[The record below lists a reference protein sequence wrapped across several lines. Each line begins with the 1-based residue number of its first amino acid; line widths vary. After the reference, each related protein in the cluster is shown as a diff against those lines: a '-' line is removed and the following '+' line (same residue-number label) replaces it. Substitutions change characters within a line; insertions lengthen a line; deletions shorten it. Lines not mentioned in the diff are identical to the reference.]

1 MINTNINASSVNRVN
16 AKVELYEGST
26 LVTTCTCDDRLQ
38 DFTVERV
45 GQNNKFFGFGVFHK
59 ATINLIDLER
69 NLTITEA
76 NTFKIHLGYGEPFVQ
91 PYPTFYANKVTR
103 DETTN
108 TITVEAYDRLFA
120 TSEAV
125 VNDLA
130 LEAPYTIKDVTNAC
144 GDILGLPEVLCGKN
158 LWNNNNY
165 TTSLTEEELVRTNT
179 GFIFNR
185 GDSVGGREVSISVQA
200 KAGETYT
207 FSYDQVGT
215 GQLFIYKDRVY
226 GAVLMNSNNTS
237 ITYTFAEDTI
247 ALFTIII
254 GSTVEFLEASNIQIE
269 KSAAKTA
276 YEPYLSAFD
285 ISYPTGANFEG
296 TENCKDVLNQIAEAT
311 QTIYFLNHED
321 KLIFKRLDRDGLPVL
336 TISKNDYYDLESG
349 DIRRLTTIVETNE
362 LGDSTSMAV
371 RSMVGVTQYVRD
383 NPFWELREDKELL
396 LTHAAAAIGGI
407 CAAPFHCTWDG
418 NFLLEVGDKIALTT
432 EDNNSITSYVLNDTI
447 RYDSTLEEVTQ
458 FIHDG
463 AEETAS
469 NPVSLGER
477 LKQTYAKVDKQNK
490 QIELV
495 ASESAANKSNIA
507 SLTLAVDGI
516 GLAIESLENATIG
529 DFTEITKR
537 VVALELS
544 DTEIKSSVEE
554 TKTSVESVETGI
566 SDLSKELSEAVVTVG
581 VLNGAVEGHTASIGA
596 LTGTVNEHTESLG
609 TLNGTVTT
617 HTEKIGTLTTT
628 TNEISGRV
636 SNVETKT
643 ADLEDELGETN
654 TQVTENKTAI
664 GELNVTTESITT
676 SVSKVT
682 DRTTELETKTTNLDG
697 SLTTLSGKVT
707 TNETKIGELVTT
719 TESISASVTSVAD
732 RTTELETTTTALDGT
747 VTSLSGKVTANE
759 TAIGEL
765 NVTTGEISASVAS
778 LESTTTELSDSLSD
792 TDSKV
797 ETNTSDIAS
806 LKVTTDG
813 ITASVESLEET
824 TESLTTKDGELE
836 SSITTNKENIA
847 TLQITT
853 EGISTSV
860 STLETNIT
868 SQIEGLDESVE
879 ILSKEVSTK
888 VTAEDIT
895 VAIEEE
901 RKNGATHV
909 TTSTG
914 FKFDSEGLTIT
925 KSDSAISTN
934 IDEDGLSVYKYNEEV
949 LTADNTGVKAQNLHA
964 TTYLIIGNN
973 TYFADFTGTDGR
985 ARAGCFWTGK

>member
-1 MINTNINASSVNRVN
+1 MINTNIKASSVNRVN
-16 AKVELYEGST
+16 AKVELYDGST

-130 LEAPYTIKDVTNAC
+130 LEAPYTIKDVANAC

-158 LWNNNNY
+158 LWDNNNY
-165 TTSLTEEELVRTNT
+165 ITTVPDEYITKTET
-179 GFIFNR
+179 GFIFTRN
-185 GDSVGGREVSISVQA
+185 DLTGGRAVHYSIPV

-207 FSYDQVGT
+207 FSYDITLTGEGARLIIYETEAYGT
-215 GQLFIYKDRVY
+215 
-226 GAVLMNSNNTS
+226 VLHQERDLSF
-237 ITYTFAEDTI
+237 ITYTFEKDMI
-247 ALFTIII
+247 AVFSIILN
-254 GSTVEFLEASNIQIE
+254 STVLTLDASKIQIE

-285 ISYPTGANFEG
+285 TSYPTGANFEG
-296 TENCKDVLNQIAEAT
+296 TENCKDVLNQIAEVT
-311 QTIYFLNHED
+311 QTIYFLNTED

-336 TISKNDYYDLESG
+336 TISKNDYYALESG

-362 LGDSTSMAV
+362 LGDSTSIEV
-371 RSMVGVTQYVRD
+371 KSVVGVTQYVRD
-383 NPFWELREDKELL
+383 NPFWELREDKQLL

-507 SLTLAVDGI
+507 SLSLAVDGI

-544 DTEIKSSVEE
+544 DTEIKASVAEN
-554 TKTSVESVETGI
+554 KTSVESVETNL

-596 LTGTVNEHTESLG
+596 LTGTVNEHAESLG

-643 ADLEDELGETN
+643 TNLTDDLGKTN
-654 TQVTENKTAI
+654 AKVTENTAAI
-664 GELNVTTESITT
+664 GELNVTT
-676 SVSKVT
+676 
-682 DRTTELETKTTNLDG
+682 N
-697 SLTTLSGKVT
+697 
-707 TNETKIGELVTT
+707 
-719 TESISASVTSVAD
+719 SISASVSSVAD

-778 LESTTTELSDSLSD
+778 LESTTTELSSSLSD

-806 LKVTTDG
+806 LKVTTEG
-813 ITASVESLEET
+813 ITASVESLEST

-836 SSITTNKENIA
+836 ESITTNTEAIGELQVSTEEITASVSNLEETTNNLTGEVTTNKENIA
-847 TLQITT
+847 SLQITT

-860 STLETNIT
+860 SSLETNLN
-868 SQIEGLDESVE
+868 SKLDGLDESFE
-879 ILSKEVSTK
+879 SLAQEVSTK
-888 VTAEDIT
+888 VTAQDIE
-895 VAIEEE
+895 VAITEE
-901 RKNGATHV
+901 RQKGAEKV

-914 FKFDSEGLTIT
+914 FTFDSEGLTIT

-934 IDEDGLSVYKYNEEV
+934 INEDGLSVFKYNEEV
-949 LTADNTGVKAQNLHA
+949 LTADNTGVQAQNLHA

-973 TYFADFTGTDGR
+973 TYMADFTGTDGR
-985 ARAGCFWTGK
+985 DRAGCFWTGK